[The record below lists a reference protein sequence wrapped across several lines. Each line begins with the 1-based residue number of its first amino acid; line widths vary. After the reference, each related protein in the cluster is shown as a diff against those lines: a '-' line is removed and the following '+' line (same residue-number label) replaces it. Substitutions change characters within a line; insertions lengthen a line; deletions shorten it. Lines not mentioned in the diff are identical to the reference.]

1 MDWMRFIKNFL
12 FNLQQ
17 NFHLYFIWC
26 GELDVNK
33 MGTWQS
39 DSRGGFPICGSSQLL
54 FKQKYPAFT
63 LTVVPLDATV
73 AELIQ
78 NIGAAL
84 LWP

>member
-1 MDWMRFIKNFL
+1 MRFVKNFL
-12 FNLQQ
+12 FDLQQ

-39 DSRGGFPICGSSQLL
+39 DSMGGFPNLWQQPTSL
-54 FKQKYPAFT
+54 KQKYPAFT

-73 AELIQ
+73 AGLI
-78 NIGAAL
+78 
-84 LWP
+84 